1 MTRPRCLLGADLI
14 LLGDLLTPVVLLAH
28 TAPEESTWRVTQACA
43 TTLCLCLCLMRTVSA
58 LKYSAV
64 VAVIGTALFAVMLV
78 SQTLEHPCHEGDCA
92 DECGLNGWCTPS
104 QHAQSVDAG
113 EHVCNGELGVSRWPE
128 SPSDLLRSL
137 PLFAFALQCHIQTP
151 AIFVELPVRLR
162 GASSTRAIAFAAT
175 ALIVTLYLPVG
186 LAGYL
191 RFGAQTQGDVLNN
204 FDVGDRFADASRTTL
219 AFAALASFPM
229 QHFPARTAL
238 WNFYRLCRPPTAQL
252 GTHAHTHAHAVVLA
266 PAAAGPP
273 MSFIAVEAVA
283 WVVLVLAVAELVGS
297 SLAQVFQLVGAIC
310 GSTVIFTLPGAMW
323 LKLGPRTDPSRRLVG
338 GLLLAVGLFILVA
351 GTEVTLQQMFRGGA
365 PPHKCTA
372 PLNLTA
378 ITGA

>member
-1 MTRPRCLLGADLI
+1 MRADLI

-28 TAPEESTWRVTQACA
+28 KAPEESTWRVTQMCV
-43 TTLCLCLCLMRTVSA
+43 TVLCLCLCLMRTVSA

-78 SQTLEHPCHEGDCA
+78 SQTMEHPCREGDCA
-92 DECGLNGWCTPS
+92 DECGLNGWCTP
-104 QHAQSVDAG
+104 QQLAQSVASGDK
-113 EHVCNGELGVSRWPE
+113 HVCNAELGVSKWPE
-128 SPSDLLRSL
+128 SASDLLRSL

-151 AIFVELPVRLR
+151 AIFVELPARLR
-162 GASSTRAIAFAAT
+162 GAASTRAIAFAAT

-204 FDVGDRFADASRTTL
+204 FDVGDKFADASRTTL

-238 WNFYRLCRPPTAQL
+238 WNFYRLCRPPAQPQP
-252 GTHAHTHAHAVVLA
+252 HALIA

-273 MSFIAVEAVA
+273 MSFIAVEAVT
-283 WVVLVLAVAELVGS
+283 WVALVLVVAELVGS
-297 SLAQVFQLVGAIC
+297 ALAQVFQLVGAIC

-338 GLLLAVGLFILVA
+338 GLLLGVGLFILVA
-351 GTEVTLQQMFRGGA
+351 GTEVTLQQMISGGP
-365 PPHKCTA
+365 PPHKCSA

-378 ITGA
+378 A